1 MAENKRDYYEVLGIE
16 RGADDDTIKKAYRKM
31 AKQYHPDLHPG
42 DKDAEAKFKEVNEAY
57 AVLSDAD
64 KRAAY
69 DRYGHAAF
77 DGSMGGGG
85 GFSGGFSADFG
96 DIGDIF
102 SSFFGGGF
110 GGGYSGQRR
119 NGPIRGD
126 DIGVRITIDFEEA
139 VFGVKKDVSFKR
151 VTKCSECGGSGAKKG
166 TSAETCSA
174 CNGTGQRR
182 VTQRLGGMQ
191 FQSTVTCE
199 SCHGTGRVIK
209 DPCRSCGGSGF
220 TTVPK
225 TIAVSIPAGI
235 NDGERIALRGQ
246 GNDGKNGGS
255 AGDLI
260 IEVRVR
266 QHNIFERDG
275 VTLYCDVPVTVA
287 EATLGAEI
295 EVPTLEGVR
304 KYKIPE
310 GTQPGTRFTLSRCG
324 VPYVNNS
331 SRRGDLIFT
340 VNIEIPR
347 GLNEKQKNAMRA
359 FADSCGESNYPKRLR
374 LIDRLK
380 NLRDSRENK
389 ENKDK

>member
-16 RGADDDTIKKAYRKM
+16 RGADEDTIKKAYRKM

-42 DKDAEAKFKEVNEAY
+42 DKEAEAKFKEVNEAY

-77 DGSMGGGG
+77 DGSMGGGDG
-85 GFSGGFSADFG
+85 GFGGFSADFG

-110 GGGYSGQRR
+110 GSSSSQRR
-119 NGPIRGD
+119 NGPVRGD
-126 DIGVRITIDFEEA
+126 DIGVSVTISFEEA
-139 VFGVKKDVSFKR
+139 VFGVKRDVSFTR
-151 VTKCSECGGSGAKKG
+151 IARCTECGGSGAKKG

-174 CNGTGQRR
+174 CGGTGQRR

-191 FQSTVTCE
+191 FQSTTTCE
-199 SCHGTGRVIK
+199 TCRGTGRVIK
-209 DPCRSCGGSGF
+209 ETCPTCRGSGQIR
-220 TTVPK
+220 VPK
-225 TIAVSIPAGI
+225 TISVSIPAGI
-235 NDGERIALRGQ
+235 NDGERVAIRGQ

-260 IEVRVR
+260 IEVRVKR
-266 QHNIFERDG
+266 HAIFERDG
-275 VTLYCDVPVTVA
+275 VNIYCEVPVTVA

-295 EVPTLEGVR
+295 EVPTLEGSR
-304 KYKIPE
+304 KFKIPE
-310 GTQPGTRFTLSRCG
+310 GTQPGTQFSLKQCG
-324 VPYVNNS
+324 VPYVNNT
-331 SRRGDLIFT
+331 SRRGDLFFT
-340 VNIEIPR
+340 VNVEIPR
-347 GLNEKQKNAMRA
+347 SLNEKQKECMRA
-359 FADSCGESNYPKRLR
+359 FANSCGETDYPKRKR

-380 NLRDSRENK
+380 ELKENK
-389 ENKDK
+389 ENK